1 MQALKVLV
9 VGMGIAILAVLGVI
23 VATRIQRAGGGP
35 DKAAGPGEIALAVP
49 AGCRLAEAG
58 AAEGRL
64 ILRLDGPA
72 EEGCRQAVVLDLESG
87 AVLGRVTLVPGSTK
101 P

>member
-9 VGMGIAILAVLGVI
+9 IAMGVAIVVIIGVI
-23 VATRIQRAGGGP
+23 VATLIQRAGGPG
-35 DKAAGPGEIALAVP
+35 KAAGPGEIELAVP

-72 EEGCRQAVVLDLESG
+72 EAGCRQAVVLDLESG
-87 AVLGRVTLVPGSTK
+87 DLLGRVTLVPETTK